1 MKTEAVDNLLL
12 ALMQGAFEVPLWSTF
27 LDQLRQCTR
36 GDYASLVFRP
46 PGLAPNTV
54 FHLFSGSRCPPAIQ
68 QLYRDS
74 FYKEDPTPYHEMTE
88 GYVYALDELLCKDD
102 PAHEVYLREIMIPSG
117 MNRARMVRVEEPGGV
132 SAWLTI
138 TRRKGDFES
147 RDNSLLSRV
156 VPYLRSVLHSYMVLE
171 RERLNAML
179 TGDVIKRLSYGWITL
194 DATGHILETNDHGRH
209 ILESTDALS
218 RDAHG
223 VLRMSCPKQA
233 RDILETIRTVA
244 ETSNA
249 KPRAIV
255 VSRDPWL
262 DMLLVPAGRTAI
274 SAKSVPAVVA
284 YLHGDSSLS
293 STRCEQLIQLFGLL
307 PSEARLALALG
318 RGMSISEAASELNLT
333 VESARTYSK
342 KIYAKMGARGHSDLV
357 LFIHRS
363 VLQIA

>member
-1 MKTEAVDNLLL
+1 M
-12 ALMQGAFEVPLWSTF
+12 
-27 LDQLRQCTR
+27 
-36 GDYASLVFRP
+36 
-46 PGLAPNTV
+46 
-54 FHLFSGSRCPPAIQ
+54 I
-68 QLYRDS
+68 
-74 FYKEDPTPYHEMTE
+74 E
-88 GYVYALDELLCKDD
+88 GHVYALDELLCKGD
-102 PAHEVYLREIMIPSG
+102 PAHEAYLREIMTPSG

-147 RDNSLLSRV
+147 RDNSLLRRI

-179 TGDVIKRLSYGWITL
+179 AGDAIKRLSYGWITL
-194 DATGHILETNDHGRH
+194 DASGHILETNDHGRH
-209 ILESTDALS
+209 ILDSSVALR

-223 VLRMSCPKQA
+223 VLRVSCPKLG
-233 RDILETIRTVA
+233 RCLLETIKTLA
-244 ETSNA
+244 ETSTA

-255 VSRDPWL
+255 VSRDPWM

-274 SAKSVPAVVA
+274 SAKSMPAVVA
-284 YLHGDSSLS
+284 YIHGDNSLS
-293 STRCEQLIQLFGLL
+293 SDRCEQLIQLFGLL

-318 RGMSISEAASELNLT
+318 RGMSISEAAREVNLT